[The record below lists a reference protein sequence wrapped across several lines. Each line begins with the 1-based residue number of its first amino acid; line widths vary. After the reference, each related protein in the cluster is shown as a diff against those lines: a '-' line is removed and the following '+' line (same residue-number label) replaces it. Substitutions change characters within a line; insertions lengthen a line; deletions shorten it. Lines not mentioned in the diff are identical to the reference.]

1 MAAMAEN
8 FILFDGV
15 EICGFESFGYY
26 LFALGQCIVSK
37 RRLRGRSLTFDK
49 EEAKMEVMCWLMM
62 VSRTAS
68 SPQFIYSLSDRTMN
82 ILGH

>member
-1 MAAMAEN
+1 MGLKYAD
-8 FILFDGV
+8 LRV
-15 EICGFESFGYY
+15 FGIIY
-26 LFALGQCIVSK
+26 LPWDDVSSL
-37 RRLRGRSLTFDK
+37 REGLRGRSLKFDK